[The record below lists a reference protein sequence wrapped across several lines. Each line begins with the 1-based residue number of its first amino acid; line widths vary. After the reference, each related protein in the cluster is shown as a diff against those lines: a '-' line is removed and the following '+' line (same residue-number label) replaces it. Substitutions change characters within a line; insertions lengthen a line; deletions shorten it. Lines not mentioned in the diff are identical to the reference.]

1 VKEQLV
7 LQGCSDDKEMM
18 ELLNSLF
25 LSMTGQ

>member
-1 VKEQLV
+1 VKEQLM

>member
-1 VKEQLV
+1 MIFGV

-25 LSMTGQ
+25 QSMTGQ

>member
-1 VKEQLV
+1 MIFGM

-25 LSMTGQ
+25 QSMTGQ